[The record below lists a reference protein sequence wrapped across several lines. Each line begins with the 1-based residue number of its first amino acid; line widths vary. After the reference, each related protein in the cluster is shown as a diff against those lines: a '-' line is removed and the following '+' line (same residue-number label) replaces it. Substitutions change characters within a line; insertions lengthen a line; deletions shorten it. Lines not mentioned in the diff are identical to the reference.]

1 MPINNPL
8 VGPTARQPRLRVLSQ
23 GRPIGGALQFECTN
37 NGYFQSDTFTA
48 QFAFRY
54 DPNYPLSWWGDQKEL
69 LIDIQSSLDG
79 GQSWVSHIIGD
90 IDHLSVH
97 VEQGIIVVDGR
108 DLTSR
113 FIDNRTQET
122 FLNKTSSQVVETLA
136 ARRGLTADVTST
148 STLVGRYYVQDHD
161 RISMGD
167 FSRYTTEWNLLCSLA
182 QHEQFDIWVTGT
194 TVHFHPSTKPDD
206 DPYLLVWDES
216 QRRSNGIS
224 IKLDRSLTVAKD
236 VVVAVRSWRSSEGRG
251 FTRFAPSGARQ
262 GAIQSGKAQA
272 FSVTVPNLTEAQA
285 QDLANKL
292 REDITK
298 HERVLTFTA
307 PGDQTLN
314 PRNMVRL
321 QGTGSSWDQAYFVD
335 WVRRKMALDEGF
347 SMEVRCKNHSPQST
361 VLAT

>member
-23 GRPIGGALQFECTN
+23 GRPIGGALQFEVLS
-37 NGYFQSDTFTA
+37 NGFFQSDTFTA

-136 ARRGLTADVTST
+136 ARRGLTADVTLNLNTGWSVLRAGSRSHLDGRFQPLHDGMEPALQSWLST
-148 STLVGRYYVQDHD
+148 S
-161 RISMGD
+161 
-167 FSRYTTEWNLLCSLA
+167 N
-182 QHEQFDIWVTGT
+182 
-194 TVHFHPSTKPDD
+194 STF
-206 DPYLLVWDES
+206 
-216 QRRSNGIS
+216 G
-224 IKLDRSLTVAKD
+224 
-236 VVVAVRSWRSSEGRG
+236 
-251 FTRFAPSGARQ
+251 
-262 GAIQSGKAQA
+262 
-272 FSVTVPNLTEAQA
+272 
-285 QDLANKL
+285 
-292 REDITK
+292 
-298 HERVLTFTA
+298 
-307 PGDQTLN
+307 
-314 PRNMVRL
+314 
-321 QGTGSSWDQAYFVD
+321 
-335 WVRRKMALDEGF
+335 
-347 SMEVRCKNHSPQST
+347 
-361 VLAT
+361 